1 MKYYVY
7 LITLLSGILA
17 SAAGKGNIPGRPGK
31 TLTGNGADRPAS
43 LGITGDTS
51 DITTPTKGG
60 VVLMG
65 GGKDV
70 DAAFKWM
77 IERSGGGDVVIL
89 RATGTDAYNAYV
101 DKMGKVNSVETLK
114 VDSRELAENEKVA
127 ATIRNAEMLFIAG
140 GDQSNYL
147 KYWKGTKT
155 MDAINYLLR
164 EKKVPVGG
172 TSAGCA
178 ILGEAYYSGEK
189 ESVTSKEALA
199 DPYNPNATVY
209 PGGFLRAPFMDK
221 VITDQHY
228 VARKRQGR
236 HMAFLARL
244 IKDHNFAP
252 KGIAADERTAVCID
266 DTGQAKVFGTGTAY
280 FLLTDSSRPPE
291 ECVQRRPLSWT
302 AGQKAVKV
310 YEIPA
315 SPSGAGS
322 FDVAGFSEQSAQGGK
337 WQWWNVENGVLN
349 VINND

>member
-1 MKYYVY
+1 MKYVY
-7 LITLLSGILA
+7 LITLLSGILT
-17 SAAGKGNIPGRPGK
+17 SPAGKGNIPNK
-31 TLTGNGADRPAS
+31 MLTANGADRPAS

-77 IERSGGGDVVIL
+77 IEQSGGGDVVIL
-89 RATGTDAYNAYV
+89 RATGTDAYNSYV
-101 DKMGKVNSVETLK
+101 NKLGKVNSVETLK
-114 VDSRELAENEKVA
+114 IDSRELAENEKVA

-155 MDAINYLLR
+155 MDAINYLLT
-164 EKKVPVGG
+164 EKKAPVGG

-199 DPYNPNATVY
+199 DPYNPNVTVY
-209 PGGFLRAPFMDK
+209 PGGFLHAPFLDK

-266 DTGQAKVFGTGTAY
+266 DAGQAKVFGSGTAY
-280 FLLTDSSRPPE
+280 FLQTDSHRQPE
-291 ECVQRRPLSWT
+291 NCVQGHALNWK
-302 AGQKAVKV
+302 ADQKAVKV

-315 SPSGAGS
+315 SLMGAGN

-337 WQWWNVENGVLN
+337 WQWWNVENGVLQI
-349 VINND
+349 INKD